1 MFRYRRVR
9 VVTVLV
15 IGWVVLTAVERWAER
30 SPWPSAM
37 LGGLLWS
44 CVVAGVWWF
53 AEWTQSPLRTARGP
67 AEAREAAT
75 VSPKDDAVC
84 DRGAE
89 ADEPASRPTDSSAP
103 SRR

>member
-1 MFRYRRVR
+1 ML
-9 VVTVLV
+9 VV
-15 IGWVVLTAVERWAER
+15 GWVVLTAAERYAER

-53 AEWTQSPLRTARGP
+53 AEWTQSPLRTSRAS
-67 AEAREAAT
+67 AAARESAKAGGP
-75 VSPKDDAVC
+75 SADAEHGP
-84 DRGAE
+84 DAE
-89 ADEPASRPTDSSAP
+89 TDEPASRQADSSTP

>member
-15 IGWVVLTAVERWAER
+15 IGWVVLTAVERYAER

-53 AEWTQSPLRTARGP
+53 AEWTQSPLRTARASATARASEKADGP
-67 AEAREAAT
+67 KHGPDTET
-75 VSPKDDAVC
+75 DGLVSRRA
-84 DRGAE
+84 
-89 ADEPASRPTDSSAP
+89 DSSTP